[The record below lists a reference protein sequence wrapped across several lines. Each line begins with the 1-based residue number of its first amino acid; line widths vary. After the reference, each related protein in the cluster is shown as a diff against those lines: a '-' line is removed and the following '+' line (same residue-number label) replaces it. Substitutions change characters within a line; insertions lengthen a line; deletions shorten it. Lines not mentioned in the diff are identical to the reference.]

1 MSVELTLL
9 LWAGALTVA
18 QASIGAIGGII
29 QAGLPTMAGNREPAP
44 ELTGWV
50 ARANRSHRNMLESLV
65 LFAILV
71 LVAQAMGTTNEMTVL
86 GAKLFFWARVVY
98 VPIYI
103 IGLPWIRT
111 GVWAVS
117 LVGLAMIFLQLI

>member
-9 LWAGALTVA
+9 LWASALTVV
-18 QASIGAIGGII
+18 QATIGAIGGIL
-29 QAGLPTMAGNREPAP
+29 QAGLPAMASNRDPAP

-50 ARANRSHRNMLESLV
+50 GRACRAHGNMLESLV

-86 GAKLFFWARVVY
+86 GAKLFFWARVAY
-98 VPIYI
+98 VPVYI
-103 IGLPWIRT
+103 IGLPWVRT
-111 GVWAVS
+111 GVWTVS
-117 LVGLAMIFLQLI
+117 LVGLVMIFLQLI

>member
-9 LWAGALTVA
+9 LWASALTVL
-18 QASIGAIGGII
+18 QAVVAAVGGII
-29 QAGLPTMAGNREPAP
+29 QVGLPAMAGNRDPA
-44 ELTGWV
+44 LDVSGWV
-50 ARANRSHRNMLESLV
+50 GRAQRAHHNMLESLV

-86 GAKLFFWARVVY
+86 GAKLFFWSRVAFFG
-98 VPIYI
+98 IYI
-103 IGLPWIRT
+103 IGLPWIRS

-117 LVGLAMIFLQLI
+117 IVGLALIFLQLI

>member
-1 MSVELTLL
+1 MSIEFTLL
-9 LWAGALTVA
+9 LWAAALAVIQTVIA
-18 QASIGAIGGII
+18 AIGAIT
-29 QAGLPTMAGNREPAP
+29 QVGLPTLAGNREPMP

-50 ARANRSHRNMLESLV
+50 GRANRSHRNMLESLV

-86 GAKLFFWARVVY
+86 GAQLFFWARVAY

-111 GVWAVS
+111 GAWAVS
-117 LVGLAMIFLQLI
+117 LLGLVLIFLQLI